1 MASAPNAPV
10 STPKPVPMK
19 KATRLPQAREIQP
32 VGSVPAASPSTYIE
46 SGTVASEMFGASVAP
61 TIEPVA
67 KITAELAP
75 VSACAAA
82 SRSTLPRARA
92 SSVTSRVAVVS
103 SIGIPARRA
112 PGREPHRFI
121 AGHYEDARGR
131 DQPAQ
136 TGVRYASGAST
147 CRRKCFFG
155 PKDGPAQCTGSFA
168 RAWAADYTSPIHLT
182 KTPFHGRFL
191 PDLFSARTAP
201 VLWTFER
208 GSTRPARGKCGLQSS
223 AIVAAKPK
231 KLERLMPSSVAR
243 LSIRA
248 IRLFGK

>member
-1 MASAPNAPV
+1 IA
-10 STPKPVPMK
+10 
-19 KATRLPQAREIQP
+19 P

-92 SSVTSRVAVVS
+92 SLVTSTVAVVS
-103 SIGIPARRA
+103 SIGIPARQA

-121 AGHYEDARGR
+121 SGHYEDARGR

-136 TGVRYASGAST
+136 TGARYARGAST
-147 CRRKCFFG
+147 CRAKCFFG
-155 PKDGPAQCTGSFA
+155 PKDGPAQ
-168 RAWAADYTSPIHLT
+168 
-182 KTPFHGRFL
+182 
-191 PDLFSARTAP
+191 RTA
-201 VLWTFER
+201 
-208 GSTRPARGKCGLQSS
+208 
-223 AIVAAKPK
+223 
-231 KLERLMPSSVAR
+231 
-243 LSIRA
+243 LSRA
-248 IRLFGK
+248 HG